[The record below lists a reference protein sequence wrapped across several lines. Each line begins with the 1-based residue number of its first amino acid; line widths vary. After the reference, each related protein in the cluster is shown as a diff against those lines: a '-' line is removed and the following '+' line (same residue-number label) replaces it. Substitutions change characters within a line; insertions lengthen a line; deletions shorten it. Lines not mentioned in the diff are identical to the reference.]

1 MPNVGIVCAD
11 ARVAEVE
18 EAVDVLDEIAGEGT
32 EVREALDEIIE
43 EFQTTEAL
51 GSLLDVQGTLSEE
64 FMQEQSDVMEWSSEG
79 VHTLNGFLREL
90 RAAVNE
96 RASD

>member
-18 EAVDVLDEIAGEGT
+18 EAVDVLDQITGEGT
-32 EVREALDEIIE
+32 DVREALDEIIE

-51 GSLLDVQGTLSEE
+51 GSLLNVQSTLSEE
-64 FMQEQSDVMEWSSEG
+64 FMDQQTDIMEWSG
-79 VHTLNGFLREL
+79 DGPHTTVWSTGTN
-90 RAAVNE
+90 AK
-96 RASD
+96 

>member
-18 EAVDVLDEIAGEGT
+18 EAVDVLDQITGEGT
-32 EVREALDEIIE
+32 DVREGRSTEIIE

-51 GSLLDVQGTLSEE
+51 G
-64 FMQEQSDVMEWSSEG
+64 
-79 VHTLNGFLREL
+79 
-90 RAAVNE
+90 AC
-96 RASD
+96 